1 VTGKNS
7 EQEAVSSKQLGAIIV
22 KKLRLLTAHRSLFT
36 ARVFLAALPPDVRK
50 GFAFPIA
57 SLPGFLRGYASR
69 WRHSLHSLS
78 EACRKAGGF
87 PHIKRQSRELTPA
100 FLRQASSRTAAGF
113 TLLELMIVI
122 SIIIILASI
131 ALPQYQ
137 KTIMHARET
146 VLRDDLFKMR
156 SLLDQ
161 FTADKGKLPQSLDD
175 LVTEH
180 YLREVPKDPITDN
193 KDWNVVT
200 GEDPYSTEGNS
211 GVIDVH
217 SSSPDTSTEGT
228 PYSEW

>member
-1 VTGKNS
+1 VIGKKS
-7 EQEAVSSKQLGAIIV
+7 KQRAVSSKQLFAITV
-22 KKLRLLTAHRSLFT
+22 KKRRRLTAHRSL
-36 ARVFLAALPPDVRK
+36 
-50 GFAFPIA
+50 
-57 SLPGFLRGYASR
+57 
-69 WRHSLHSLS
+69 
-78 EACRKAGGF
+78 
-87 PHIKRQSRELTPA
+87 LTV
-100 FLRQASSRTAAGF
+100 AGF

-161 FTADKGKLPQSLDD
+161 YVADKGKLPQSLDD

-193 KDWNVVT
+193 KDWTVVT
-200 GEDPYSTEGNS
+200 GEDPFSNEGAS
-211 GVIDVH
+211 GVTDVH
-217 SSSPDTSTEGT
+217 SSSGDTSTEGT